1 MAKNL
6 VFGPILAHIA
16 LIRAAI
22 FFSKIWLRQSLDNMV
37 IYRHVQYQEK
47 LIIQSWENLVTD
59 GRTGRLT
66 DRRDWFHRTLHLTLC
81 VQQSLSWTSFKKKVH
96 EIWWRAL
103 SFWIL
108 IQFYYI
114 SKSYNMLIYLK
125 NKRISFIGFYWQDEN
140 ITVNFLS
147 FSNL

>member
-59 GRTGRLT
+59 GRTGRPT
-66 DRRDWFHRTLHLTLC
+66 DRRDWFHRTLQLTLC

-125 NKRISFIGFYWQDEN
+125 NKRINFIGFYWQDEN
-140 ITVNFLS
+140 ITVNFFS